1 MLKEFELHRPCS
13 LQEAIALRVQLGEE
27 AVLYAGGTE
36 LLLAMKMGLAH
47 WPHLIDVK
55 HIPDLQGIRIE
66 DGVLVIGA
74 ATTHHMIQRN
84 PSVRAGWPA
93 LAALEADV
101 ANVRV
106 RAAGTLAGNLAFGEP
121 HADPPAL
128 LVALDAT
135 VLLAASD
142 GRRELRVEDFLV
154 GPYETALQADE
165 LVVAIRVPPIPEDVR
180 VAYRNFR
187 ILERPS
193 IGVAVRANVIDGRFT
208 GAPTVVLGAVE
219 ETPRRLDVSEFGD
232 AEVAEA
238 AREIGD
244 AASAAVAPVDDLAGS
259 ADYKAHLTGVLV
271 RRLLEEV
278 A

>member
-1 MLKEFELHRPCS
+1 MLKEFELHRACS
-13 LQEAIALRVQLGEE
+13 LEEAIALRVQHGEE

-74 ATTHHMIQRN
+74 VATHHMIQRDAR
-84 PSVRAGWPA
+84 VRTGWLA
-93 LAALEADV
+93 LAKLEADV

-121 HADPPAL
+121 HADPPAM

-135 VLLAASD
+135 VVVAGSG
-142 GRRELRVEDFLV
+142 GRRELSVEEFVV
-154 GPYETALQADE
+154 GPYETALGADE
-165 LVVAIRVPPIPEDVR
+165 LVVEIRVPPIAEDAR

-193 IGVAVRANVIDGRFT
+193 IGVAVRVSVLDGRFA

-219 ETPRRLDVSEFGD
+219 ETPRRLDLSEFAG
-232 AEVAEA
+232 AAVAEA

-259 ADYKAHLTGVLV
+259 AEYKAHLTGVLV